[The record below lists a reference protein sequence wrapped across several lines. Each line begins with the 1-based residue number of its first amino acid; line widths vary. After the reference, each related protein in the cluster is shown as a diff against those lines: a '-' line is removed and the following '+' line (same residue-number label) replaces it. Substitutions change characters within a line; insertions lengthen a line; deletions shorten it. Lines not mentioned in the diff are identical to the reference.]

1 MTTKTENQ
9 SRKSNLRN
17 FTEFCSCSCRQLLAQ
32 LDRTK
37 AAVLN
42 EFQQAFASDE
52 HILKLAVNE
61 AEALAWQSGYPQL
74 VFADLA
80 AEKAQAL
87 VLWNQRQK
95 TLARA

>member
-1 MTTKTENQ
+1 
-9 SRKSNLRN
+9 
-17 FTEFCSCSCRQLLAQ
+17 
-32 LDRTK
+32 
-37 AAVLN
+37 VLN